1 MKFKDE
7 IRGDIGILSLK
18 GKLMGTPETEDLH
31 DEVRSLL
38 GQGAKKVVLDMSGVT
53 WLNSMG
59 VGSIMR
65 SYTSV
70 MNSGGELSLAN
81 LTEKVQ
87 SLFFVTQLIRIFKV
101 YNSVDEAVQKYKVK

>member
-1 MKFKDE
+1 
-7 IRGDIGILSLK
+7 
-18 GKLMGTPETEDLH
+18 
-31 DEVRSLL
+31 
-38 GQGAKKVVLDMSGVT
+38 
-53 WLNSMG
+53 
-59 VGSIMR
+59 
-65 SYTSV
+65 